1 MAAQTG
7 TRGSQRWLRW
17 GTAALSGLLSA
28 GAAVAA
34 GEVVAG
40 AVRPASSP
48 ILVVGNRFVTL
59 TPEWLK
65 SFAIREFGTSDK
77 TALLTGIYLTVG
89 VLAVVIGLLTL
100 RHIRYATMGMVL
112 FGAVAIY
119 CSFTTAAPHS
129 SDFVPSAIA
138 TVVGLLV
145 LRRLYRELPSTE
157 PGDTAEDAPD
167 RRTFLIGS
175 AVTAGAALLAT
186 WIGKT
191 WQHSRFSAAPS
202 RAALVLPTPAE
213 PAPALPANA
222 ALGSGEQPF
231 DTSNDDFYRIDI
243 ALQVPQIEAAKWH
256 LEFQGRFD
264 HPTTLTLHDLFKR
277 PMVERWITLACVS
290 NEVGGDLIG
299 TARFQGVL
307 LAPLLRELGMHG
319 DADQLLARGSDGA
332 TIGVP
337 TAAVLDG
344 RDAMLAVGMNGEPL
358 PLEHGFPVRMVV
370 PGLYGYV
377 SACKWIT
384 QLTATTYRADKA
396 YWVQRGWIE
405 NGAIELASRIDVPKQ
420 RARVKIG
427 DRIAIAGVAWHQ
439 HVGISAVEVRIDD
452 GPWLP
457 AKLGGVP
464 STDTWRQW
472 LLPWTVAGKGGHVV
486 TVRAVDAQGKV
497 QSYDNRPPYPGASSG
512 WDTLSIY
519 AE

>member
-1 MAAQTG
+1 MTSERERLPRWSRALLGALTG
-7 TRGSQRWLRW
+7 VL
-17 GTAALSGLLSA
+17 AA
-28 GAAVAA
+28 GAAIAA
-34 GEVVAG
+34 GEVAAG
-40 AVRPASSP
+40 AVRPESSP
-48 ILVVGNRFVTL
+48 IVVVGNRFITL

-77 TALLTGIYLTVG
+77 TALLTGIYLSVG
-89 VLAVVIGLLTL
+89 VLAVAIGLMTL
-100 RHIRYATMGMVL
+100 RHIGYAIAGMLV
-112 FGAVAIY
+112 FGAVAVY
-119 CSFTTAAPHS
+119 CAFTTAAARA
-129 SDFVPSAIA
+129 SDFVPSALA
-138 TVVGLLV
+138 TAVGVAVLV
-145 LRRLYRELPSTE
+145 LLYRGWHREKPAGPSS
-157 PGDTAEDAPD
+157 DAPD
-167 RRTFLIGS
+167 RRTFLVGS
-175 AVTAGAALLAT
+175 TATAGAALLAT
-186 WIGKT
+186 WIGRT
-191 WQHSRFSAAPS
+191 WQRSRFSAAPA
-202 RAALVLPTPAE
+202 RAAFVLPNPVE
-213 PAPALPANA
+213 PAPTLPANA
-222 ALGSGEQPF
+222 TLQSAVASF

-243 ALQVPQIEAAKWH
+243 ALRVPQIEPDKWQ
-256 LEFQGRFD
+256 LKFRGAFD
-264 HPTTLTLHDLFKR
+264 RATTLTIDELLRR

-290 NEVGGDLIG
+290 NEVGGNLIG

-307 LAPLLRELGMHG
+307 LAPLLREFGVHD

-344 RDAMLAVGMNGEPL
+344 RDAMLAVGMNGQPL

-384 QLTATTYRADKA
+384 ELTATTFNAEKA
-396 YWVQRGWIE
+396 YWVQRGWTQ
-405 NGAIELASRIDVPKQ
+405 NGTIQLAARIDVPKQ
-420 RARVKIG
+420 RARVRIG

-439 HVGISAVEVRIDD
+439 HAGISRVEVRIDD

-472 LLPWTVAGKGGHVV
+472 LVPWTVAGKGGHVV
-486 TVRAVDAQGKV
+486 TVRAVDAQGRV
-497 QSYDNRPPYPGASSG
+497 QDATSRPPYPGASSG